1 MKIRRAAA
9 VIAAVSVGALGVP
22 VTAFATGSG
31 SADATGLVGG
41 TTLVRFDTDR
51 PTKARKVGTVH
62 GLVGDTALVGIDRR
76 VQNGKLYGVGN
87 QGGIYTLNTKTTRA
101 TKRGQLSVALA
112 GKKFG
117 VDFNPAA
124 NALRIVSDTGQN
136 LRQPFGTS
144 ANPTGPT
151 VVDGTLNYL
160 AVTATG
166 VIGAAY
172 TNNDLDADTATS
184 LFDLDTKLDQVALQ
198 SPANSGSLA
207 ATGKLGV
214 NAGSDAGFDIYSN
227 LVRGKTVSVRGFA
240 TLKVGD
246 RTGFNSVNMLTGDVH
261 LKGRLPYAVT
271 DLAVDLDRRPW

>member
-1 MKIRRAAA
+1 MKIRRAAVA
-9 VIAAVSVGALGVP
+9 IAAVSVGALGVP
-22 VTAFATGSG
+22 VAAFATGSG

-51 PTKARKVGTVH
+51 PAKARRVGAVR

-87 QGGIYTLNTKTTRA
+87 QGGIYTLNTTTTRA

-112 GKKFG
+112 GTAFG

-124 NALRIVSDTGQN
+124 NALRVISNTGQN
-136 LRQPFGTS
+136 LRQPFGTTVG
-144 ANPTGPT
+144 PTAPT
-151 VVDGTLNYL
+151 VVDGALNYM

-166 VIGAAY
+166 VTGAAY

-184 LFDLDTKLDQVALQ
+184 LFDLDTALDQVALQ
-198 SPANSGSLA
+198 SPANSGALA

-214 NAGSDAGFDIYSN
+214 DAASDAGFDIYSD
-227 LVRGKTVSVRGFA
+227 LVRGKTASVRGFA
-240 TLKVGD
+240 TLRVGE
-246 RTGFNSVNMLTGDVH
+246 RTGLYSVDLLTGDADLEGH
-261 LKGRLPYAVT
+261 LPYAVT
-271 DLAVDLDRRPW
+271 DLAVDLDR